1 MPGQTPEG
9 ATSVSFEDQNVLGFQ
24 PYTQPAP
31 NPTEILSIF
40 SGTAVLMFDGYVP
53 GAVQF
58 CSFEIPQD
66 PEGTPYT
73 LLDDPQHGLP
83 VRLTGIAYPLNP
95 PGVSFLYQRVRIESL
110 QISENDPPYVV
121 FKVDF
126 EFTAG
131 DLSKTPLKVA
141 YNVAITHYEPFL

>member
-95 PGVSFLYQRVRIESL
+95 PGVSFLYQRVRQE
-110 QISENDPPYVV
+110 ISAKLHSRWPTMWQSPTTNRSCDS
-121 FKVDF
+121 KVTCC
-126 EFTAG
+126 EAMSVNPNI
-131 DLSKTPLKVA
+131 LMVEIA
-141 YNVAITHYEPFL
+141 